1 MLEDV
6 VIVDLF
12 SAQADCQYYYT
23 KKIDK
28 EYIQMWNTINSYQ
41 YICMDRVWYELL
53 MKEKIPV
60 QTSGKNWLYI
70 ISFKEY

>member
-28 EYIQMWNTINSYQ
+28 EYIQMWNIINSYQ
-41 YICMDRVWYELL
+41 YICMGRIAIDYELL
-53 MKEKIPV
+53 MNEKIPV
-60 QTSGKNWLYI
+60 
-70 ISFKEY
+70 